1 MADGPQDFLSQLT
14 SPDHTLDVRPR
25 TEPAVV
31 LLSRA
36 CDADL
41 DAVQSLLAGVGIRTA
56 RLNADELSDTG
67 LTVDPQRRAARL
79 HGRWLK
85 PTVTWIRHFAPTAIE
100 GRGDPARI
108 AFLRESWQTAAVS
121 LAGVSGTSLLASAPA
136 PLAQL
141 ELARRHGVAVP
152 RTLVTT
158 EPYRAFAEFGC
169 PRLVVKAAHRHFV
182 ESEPGR
188 LHGVFPV
195 VVEPHTLS
203 TGLGPP
209 VIVQEYVEHE
219 AELRV
224 YYVAGQLYAFR
235 IDKGSAAAL
244 WLTPDTVDV
253 SAVPPPPPVAEA
265 TTRLATAMSLH
276 YGAFDFLLRAGTPV
290 FLEVNP
296 DGDWRWAERKSHTTP
311 VTAAVSAMLA
321 SLHRAAPDRQECP
334 PTAAGSDP

>member
-1 MADGPQDFLSQLT
+1 MADGPPDFLSQLT
-14 SPDHTLDVRPR
+14 SPDRTLDVRPR
-25 TEPAVV
+25 AEPAVV

-41 DAVQSLLAGVGIRTA
+41 DAVEGLLAGVGIRTA
-56 RLNADELSDTG
+56 RLNADELADSG
-67 LTVDPQRRAARL
+67 LTVDPQQRAARL
-79 HGRWLK
+79 HGRRLT

-100 GRGDPARI
+100 GTGDPAQI
-108 AFLRESWQTAAVS
+108 AFQRESWQAAAVS
-121 LAGVSGTSLLASAPA
+121 LAGISGTSLLASAPA

-141 ELARRHGVAVP
+141 EFARRHGVAVP

-158 EPYRAFAEFGC
+158 DPYRAFAEFGC
-169 PRLVVKAAHRHFV
+169 RRLVVKAAHRHFV

-188 LHGVFPV
+188 LRGVFPV
-195 VVEPHTLS
+195 VVEQHTPS

-224 YYVAGQLYAFR
+224 YYVAGQLHAFR

-244 WLTPDTVDV
+244 WLAPDTVDV
-253 SAVPPPPPVAEA
+253 SPVLPPPSVAEA

-321 SLHRAAPDRQECP
+321 TLHRAAPARQNCP
-334 PTAAGSDP
+334 ADASGP

>member
-14 SPDHTLDVRPR
+14 APDHTLDVRPR

-41 DAVQSLLAGVGIRTA
+41 DAVERLLAGAGIRTA
-56 RLNADELSDTG
+56 RLNADEVADTG
-67 LTVDPQRRAARL
+67 LTVDPQQCAARL
-79 HGRWLK
+79 HGRWLT
-85 PTVTWIRHFAPTAIE
+85 PTVTWTRHFAPAAIE
-100 GRGDPARI
+100 GAGDPARI
-108 AFLRESWQTAAVS
+108 AFLRESWQAAAVA
-121 LAGVSGTSLLASAPA
+121 LAGISGTSLPASAPA

-141 ELARRHGVAVP
+141 DVARRHGVAVP

-158 EPYRAFAEFGC
+158 DPYRAFAEFGC
-169 PRLVVKAAHRHFV
+169 RQLVVKAAHRHFV
-182 ESEPGR
+182 EPEPGR

-195 VVEPHTLS
+195 VVEQHTLS
-203 TGLGPP
+203 AGLGPP
-209 VIVQEYVEHE
+209 VIVQEYMEHE

-224 YYVAGQLYAFR
+224 YYVAGQLHAFR
-235 IDKGSAAAL
+235 VDKGSAADL
-244 WLTPDTVDV
+244 WTAPDTVGV
-253 SAVPPPPPVAEA
+253 SPVTPPPSVAEA
-265 TTRLATAMSLH
+265 TIRLATAMSLH
-276 YGAFDFLLRAGTPV
+276 YGAFDFLLCAGTPV

-321 SLHRAAPDRQECP
+321 TLHRAAPDRQEARP
-334 PTAAGSDP
+334 ADGSDS